1 MKSVVVLDIP
11 GLSPSLLKRTD
22 RLPTVRSIL
31 GEATWSAVRPAFP
44 SVLETWHAT
53 LTTGL
58 LANDHGISGSHF
70 FDRQTMEVRSWNA
83 SAKVVLGERIW
94 VQAKKVSVD
103 FSCAA
108 LFLTNLHY
116 ADCDYYVTAA
126 LVPSMTGEAIGV
138 PVSKPKD
145 LYKSLAKT
153 LGEFQH
159 AWWWGPNVSFK
170 GSEWIAK
177 AAVWMLEQFHPTI
190 TFACLPNLFYVLL
203 RYGPSSPQTLLELG
217 KVDGLVKT
225 VYEGC
230 RKEGAEFVM
239 VSGFGTSDVK
249 DSVDLNLVLRRLN
262 MLEIREVA
270 GKEYVDWGN
279 SEAVAV
285 VTHQIGHVYT
295 HSEKGA
301 ITVQSLLKEVD
312 GIDMVLGEQEKK
324 DMKIDHPRSGDLV
337 VVARKDRWLN
347 YHWWLDDAKA
357 PPFYKYIGWSG
368 KAGFDPLEL
377 FLNKETRAVETHT
390 DLIHG
395 SCGRPAKEAGE
406 NGILLVAKR
415 KDKLKD
421 PMPAAEIPSFLVK
434 LAGVNLA

>member
-1 MKSVVVLDIP
+1 MKSVVVIDIP
-11 GLSPSLLKRTD
+11 GLSPSLMKRTD
-22 RLPTVRSIL
+22 RLPTIRLIQA
-31 GEATWSAVRPAFP
+31 EAAFAGVKPSFP
-44 SVLETWHAT
+44 SVLECAHAT
-53 LTTGL
+53 LTTGSP
-58 LANDHGISGSHF
+58 ASEHGMIGSHF
-70 FDRQTMEVRSWNA
+70 FDRQTMEVRSWNG
-83 SAKVVLGERIW
+83 SAKAVLGDRIW
-94 VQAKKVSVD
+94 VQAKKAQLD

-108 LFLTNLHY
+108 LFLSNLHY
-116 ADCDYYVTAA
+116 ANCDYYVTAA
-126 LVPSMTGEAIGV
+126 PALSLTGETISI

-170 GSEWIAK
+170 ASEWIAK
-177 AAVWMLEQFHPTI
+177 AAVSVLEQFHPTI
-190 TFACLPNLFYVLL
+190 TFACLPNLLYVLL

-225 VYEGC
+225 VYEAC
-230 RKEGAEFVM
+230 QKEGAEFVLM
-239 VSGFGTSDVK
+239 SGFGTNDVK
-249 DSVDLNLVLRRLN
+249 DSVDLNLVLRRIN
-262 MLEIREVA
+262 MLDIREVS

-295 HSEKGA
+295 HTEKGA
-301 ITVQSLLKEVD
+301 ITVKSLLKEVE
-312 GIDMVLGEQEKK
+312 GIDLVLGEQEKH
-324 DMKIDHPRSGDLV
+324 DLKIDHPRSGDLI

-357 PPFYKYIGWSG
+357 PPFMKHTGWSG
-368 KAGFDPLEL
+368 KAGIDPLEL
-377 FLNKETRAVETHT
+377 FVNKETRSVETHT

-395 SCGRPAKEAGE
+395 SCGRPAKEASE
-406 NGILLVAKR
+406 YGIVLVAK
-415 KDKLKD
+415 KKEKLKD
-421 PMPAAEIPSFLVK
+421 PMPATELPAFLCK